1 MAHWKRFI
9 YVVIALFS
17 LQLTARAQETE
28 TFVHTIKQG
37 ETVYSIARTYQ
48 VSPESILK
56 LNPTASTGIKAGETL
71 TIPQQQNGTQE
82 KRFHTIQ
89 AGETLY
95 KLTKTYQVSADDI
108 CKANP
113 GLTAENF
120 KAGMVIRIPAL
131 HHTHEHA
138 PGEGDRPTARGSTI
152 RMPGNAQGKTQGNF
166 IQHRPG
172 FQSDRSRTESG
183 KSGNE

>member
-1 MAHWKRFI
+1 MR
-9 YVVIALFS
+9 
-17 LQLTARAQETE
+17 RRRN
-28 TFVHTIKQG
+28 FVHTIKQG

-120 KAGMVIRIPAL
+120 KAGMVIRIPAS
-131 HHTHEHA
+131 TTPVNTTPVKE
-138 PGEGDRPTARGSTI
+138 TAQPQGV
-152 RMPGNAQGKTQGNF
+152 AQSGCREMHKVKRKETVF
-166 IQHRPG
+166 SI
-172 FQSDRSRTESG
+172 SREYGITEAELIAANPDCG
-183 KSGNE
+183 ARTR

>member
-120 KAGMVIRIPAL
+120 
-131 HHTHEHA
+131 
-138 PGEGDRPTARGSTI
+138 
-152 RMPGNAQGKTQGNF
+152 
-166 IQHRPG
+166 
-172 FQSDRSRTESG
+172 
-183 KSGNE
+183 

>member
-95 KLTKTYQVSADDI
+95 KLTKTYQVFA
-108 CKANP
+108 KP
-113 GLTAENF
+113 
-120 KAGMVIRIPAL
+120 IRDL
-131 HHTHEHA
+131 
-138 PGEGDRPTARGSTI
+138 RP
-152 RMPGNAQGKTQGNF
+152 KTSK
-166 IQHRPG
+166 REWL
-172 FQSDRSRTESG
+172 SVSRLPPHP
-183 KSGNE
+183 

>member
-56 LNPTASTGIKAGETL
+56 LNPTASTGIKAGGTL
-71 TIPQQQNGTQE
+71 TIPQINPDLCIGCGGCESICPVRPMRAIIVKSNVEHKFVE
-82 KRFHTIQ
+82 KPKEEEIK
-89 AGETLY
+89 EIE
-95 KLTKTYQVSADDI
+95 VDD
-108 CKANP
+108 
-113 GLTAENF
+113 F
-120 KAGMVIRIPAL
+120 
-131 HHTHEHA
+131 
-138 PGEGDRPTARGSTI
+138 
-152 RMPGNAQGKTQGNF
+152 
-166 IQHRPG
+166 G
-172 FQSDRSRTESG
+172 F
-183 KSGNE
+183 

>member
-56 LNPTASTGIKAGETL
+56 LNPTGLYRYQGRRNTDDSATAKRYARKTFPYDSSRRNTL
-71 TIPQQQNGTQE
+71 QTN
-82 KRFHTIQ
+82 
-89 AGETLY
+89 
-95 KLTKTYQVSADDI
+95 
-108 CKANP
+108 
-113 GLTAENF
+113 
-120 KAGMVIRIPAL
+120 
-131 HHTHEHA
+131 
-138 PGEGDRPTARGSTI
+138 
-152 RMPGNAQGKTQGNF
+152 
-166 IQHRPG
+166 
-172 FQSDRSRTESG
+172 
-183 KSGNE
+183 

>member
-1 MAHWKRFI
+1 MR
-9 YVVIALFS
+9 
-17 LQLTARAQETE
+17 RETE

-120 KAGMVIRIPAL
+120 KAGMVIRIPAS
-131 HHTHEHA
+131 TTPMNTP

-152 RMPGNAQGKTQGNF
+152 RMPGNAQVKRKGNF

>member
-82 KRFHTIQ
+82 KTFPYDSSRRN
-89 AGETLY
+89 TLQ
-95 KLTKTYQVSADDI
+95 TD
-108 CKANP
+108 
-113 GLTAENF
+113 
-120 KAGMVIRIPAL
+120 
-131 HHTHEHA
+131 
-138 PGEGDRPTARGSTI
+138 
-152 RMPGNAQGKTQGNF
+152 
-166 IQHRPG
+166 
-172 FQSDRSRTESG
+172 
-183 KSGNE
+183 

>member
-56 LNPTASTGIKAGETL
+56 LNPTASTGIKHGRFRNSKTVRKKNVS
-71 TIPQQQNGTQE
+71 IRFKPE
-82 KRFHTIQ
+82 KHFT
-89 AGETLY
+89 
-95 KLTKTYQVSADDI
+95 
-108 CKANP
+108 N
-113 GLTAENF
+113 
-120 KAGMVIRIPAL
+120 
-131 HHTHEHA
+131 
-138 PGEGDRPTARGSTI
+138 
-152 RMPGNAQGKTQGNF
+152 
-166 IQHRPG
+166 
-172 FQSDRSRTESG
+172 
-183 KSGNE
+183 

>member
-113 GLTAENF
+113 GL
-120 KAGMVIRIPAL
+120 
-131 HHTHEHA
+131 
-138 PGEGDRPTARGSTI
+138 RP
-152 RMPGNAQGKTQGNF
+152 KTSK
-166 IQHRPG
+166 REWL
-172 FQSDRSRTESG
+172 SVSRLPPHP
-183 KSGNE
+183 